1 MPRPKG
7 SKNRPKSK
15 ATNLDTL
22 NVQIVEKLNQ
32 KSALEQEESDL
43 TTTIT
48 ESKARLKEVRSSLK
62 KLDRNLSALQ
72 AMQEEMGK
80 AEQKEKAMSEIQ
92 GKINALLD
100 SGKSIDEIMEMLGV

>member
-7 SKNRPKSK
+7 SKNKPKAK
-15 ATNLDTL
+15 ATNLDAL
-22 NVQIVEKLNQ
+22 NTQIVEKLNQ
-32 KSALEQEESDL
+32 KSALEQEESEL
-43 TTTIT
+43 SATIT
-48 ESKARLKEVRSSLK
+48 KSKARLKEIRSSLK
-62 KLDRNLSALQ
+62 KLDRNITALQ

>member
-7 SKNRPKSK
+7 SKNRPKAK
-15 ATNLDTL
+15 ATNLDAL

-32 KSALEQEESDL
+32 KAALEQEESEL

-62 KLDRNLSALQ
+62 KLDRNISALQ
-72 AMQEEMGK
+72 AMKEEMGK
-80 AEQKEKAMSEIQ
+80 AEQREKAMGEIQ

>member
-7 SKNRPKSK
+7 SKNKPKSK
-15 ATNLDTL
+15 ANNLDAL

-32 KSALEQEESDL
+32 KAALVQEESDL

-62 KLDRNLSALQ
+62 KLDRNISSLQ

-80 AEQKEKAMSEIQ
+80 AEQKEKAMGEIQ

-100 SGKSIDEIMEMLGV
+100 SGKSVDEIMEMLGV

>member
-1 MPRPKG
+1 MPRPKE
-7 SKNRPKSK
+7 SKNKPKAK
-15 ATNLDTL
+15 ATNLDAL
-22 NVQIVEKLNQ
+22 NTQIVEKLNQ

-62 KLDRNLSALQ
+62 KLDRNISSLQ
-72 AMQEEMGK
+72 AMREEMGK

-100 SGKSIDEIMEMLGV
+100 SGKSIDEIMEMLGM